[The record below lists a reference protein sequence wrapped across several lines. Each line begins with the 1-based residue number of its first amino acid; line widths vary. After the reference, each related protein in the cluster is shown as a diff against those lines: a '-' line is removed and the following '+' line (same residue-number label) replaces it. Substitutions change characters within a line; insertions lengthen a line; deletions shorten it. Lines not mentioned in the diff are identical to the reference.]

1 MAETLQTQAK
11 PLSRRMAQKHSKL
24 RHKFSMVRHENL
36 WASLSLCNNGFPW
49 PPQKSWRLIGVDGK
63 WLLKKRFASVE
74 R

>member
-1 MAETLQTQAK
+1 MAETLQTPAK

-49 PPQKSWRLIGVDGK
+49 PPQKAGI
-63 WLLKKRFASVE
+63 
-74 R
+74 